1 MDILV
6 VDDSK
11 MFRHILN
18 NTLRELGYDHIYDA
32 SNVTD
37 AKRILDK
44 IEIDLILSDWNMP
57 GESGL
62 DLLKWARSSLH
73 LSKIPFVIISTESEK
88 ANIFKA
94 IQQGVQAYLIKPVK
108 KELLYEKLE
117 ALAKS
122 HNIMPPC
129 ILSPY
134 DMGQGDTEQVVTGGK
149 RFSDQGT
156 NPIEN
161 APHLGIRLDGNTCV
175 ISVEA
180 AQQENLSEL
189 IPVLFPGARYIY
201 ITSENVEKKYNA
213 NIKIWKDTIDST

>member
-1 MDILV
+1 MDILI

-18 NTLRELGYDHIYDA
+18 NTLRELGYAHIHSA

-37 AKRILDK
+37 AKRIIDNV
-44 IEIDLILSDWNMP
+44 EIGLILSDWNMP

-62 DLLKWARSSLH
+62 DLLKWVRSKSATA
-73 LSKIPFVIISTESEK
+73 KIPFIIISTENEK

-94 IQQGVQAYLIKPVK
+94 IQQGVQAYFIKPVK

-117 ALAKS
+117 TLAKT

-129 ILSPY
+129 VLSPAQV
-134 DMGQGDTEQVVTGGK
+134 GQRNTGQVTGGK
-149 RFSDQGT
+149 RIFTEGT

-161 APHLGIRLDGNTCV
+161 APHLGIRLDGNSCV

-189 IPVLFPGARYIY
+189 IPVLFPGVRYIH

-213 NIKIWKDTIDST
+213 NIKIWKDSIDST